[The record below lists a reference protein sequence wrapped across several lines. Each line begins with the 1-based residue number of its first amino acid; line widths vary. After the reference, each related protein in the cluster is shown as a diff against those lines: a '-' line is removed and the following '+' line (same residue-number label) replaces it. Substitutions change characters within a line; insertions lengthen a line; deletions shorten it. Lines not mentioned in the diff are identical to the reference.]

1 MTNETQTFAQR
12 LKEENRTTHDSV
24 DNLVMSVEPFANN
37 ENYAKFLKLQSVF
50 HKIVDSI
57 YKDDAL
63 NKAIPQLADMA
74 RYDAVLQD
82 LKDLNSEPY
91 QFSGELPKPEGN
103 KAVGWLYC
111 AEGSNL
117 GAAFLFKDAQKL
129 SFNAENGARH
139 LAPHPDGRG
148 QHWREFVVYLNNLGL
163 DKAAQ
168 DEAIEGAK
176 EAFAFYKVILREIF
190 GLPEGAEAPA
200 KA

>member
-1 MTNETQTFAQR
+1 MTNETPTFAQR

-50 HKIVDSI
+50 HKIVDNI
-57 YKDDAL
+57 YKDEAL

-74 RYDAVLQD
+74 RYDAVVQD
-82 LKDLNSEPY
+82 LKDLGSEPY
-91 QFSGELPKPEGN
+91 QFSGDLPKPEGN
-103 KAVGWLYC
+103 KAIGWLYC

-129 SFNAENGARH
+129 SFNADHGARH

-168 DEAIEGAK
+168 DEAIQGAK
-176 EAFAFYKVILREIF
+176 DAFAFYKVILREIF

-200 KA
+200 QA

>member
-190 GLPEGAEAPA
+190 GLPEGAEAPV

>member
-91 QFSGELPKPEGN
+91 QFSGALPKPEGN

-148 QHWREFVVYLNNLGL
+148 QHWREFVAYLNNLGL

>member
-1 MTNETQTFAQR
+1 MTEETKTFAQR

-24 DNLVMSVEPFANN
+24 DNLVMSVEPFSNN
-37 ENYAKFLKLQSVF
+37 ENYTKFLKLQSVF

-57 YKDDAL
+57 YKDEAL
-63 NKAIPQLADMA
+63 NKAIPQLAYMA
-74 RYDAVLQD
+74 RHDAVVQD
-82 LKDLNSEPY
+82 LKDLGSEPY
-91 QFSGELPKPEGN
+91 QFSGELPHPTGN
-103 KAVGWLYC
+103 KAIGWLYC

-117 GAAFLFKDAQKL
+117 GAAFLFKDAKKL
-129 SFNAENGARH
+129 NFNEENGARH

-148 QHWREFVVYLNNLGL
+148 QHWREFVGYLNQLGL

-200 KA
+200 A

>member
-1 MTNETQTFAQR
+1 MTNETPTFARR

-24 DNLVMSVEPFANN
+24 DNLVMSVEPFVSN
-37 ENYAKFLKLQSVF
+37 ENYTKFLKLQSVF
-50 HKIVDSI
+50 HKIVDNI
-57 YKDDAL
+57 YKDEAL

-74 RYDAVLQD
+74 RYDAVVQD
-82 LKDLNSEPY
+82 LKDLGSEPY
-91 QFSGELPKPEGN
+91 QFAGDLPKPEGN
-103 KAVGWLYC
+103 KAIGWLYC

-129 SFNAENGARH
+129 SFNAEHGARH

-148 QHWREFVVYLNNLGL
+148 RHWRGFVDHLNNLGL

-176 EAFAFYKVILREIF
+176 DAFAFYKVILREIF
-190 GLPEGAEAPA
+190 GLPEGAEAPV

>member
-63 NKAIPQLADMA
+63 NKAIPQLMDMA

-148 QHWREFVVYLNNLGL
+148 QHWREFVAYLNNLGL

>member
-1 MTNETQTFAQR
+1 M
-12 LKEENRTTHDSV
+12 
-24 DNLVMSVEPFANN
+24 
-37 ENYAKFLKLQSVF
+37 F

>member
-1 MTNETQTFAQR
+1 MTNETQTFDQR